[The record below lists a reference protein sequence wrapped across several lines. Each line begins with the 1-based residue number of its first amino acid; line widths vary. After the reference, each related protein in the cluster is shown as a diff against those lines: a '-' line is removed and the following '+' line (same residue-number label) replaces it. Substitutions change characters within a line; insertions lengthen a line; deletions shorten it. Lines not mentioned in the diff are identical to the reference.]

1 MALFYNIF
9 VSVVLNYLR
18 LWRRWCCC
26 NPAMSLWPWGKWR
39 VSWSWTFPGGQSL
52 MHRLFLLEKLIYQRG
67 RMFYYT
73 FFILSTLKE
82 GEKNR
87 SHRSCKICLLYI
99 YIAGDRFC
107 TPWWDLVFSPSLRD
121 SQIKKCSIYIYM
133 YMLSFCNSAALLLLF
148 VCGKCDMFKMWVP
161 SSWPNQQI
169 SIFNYLVFV
178 KTLD

>member
-1 MALFYNIF
+1 MVLLQPGYVTLALGQMA
-9 VSVVLNYLR
+9 SVLKLDFS
-18 LWRRWCCC
+18 RWSV
-26 NPAMSLWPWGKWR
+26 P
-39 VSWSWTFPGGQSL
+39 L